1 MDLPAA
7 ARRDSQVVTVRNN
20 LNTVVLSLA
29 KMEGR
34 AWNRAFMATSV
45 SVILVILATTV
56 QKTSSRVSRVPVR
69 MVAPV
74 RTVRK
79 GSTVVVP
86 RGSQGGGVTSSQIPA
101 FIRTSV
107 KMVQPVETEPVSAHN
122 NILDLIVEK

>member
-1 MDLPAA
+1 
-7 ARRDSQVVTVRNN
+7 
-20 LNTVVLSLA
+20 
-29 KMEGR
+29 
-34 AWNRAFMATSV
+34 
-45 SVILVILATTV
+45 
-56 QKTSSRVSRVPVR
+56 

-79 GSTVVVP
+79 GSTVAVP

-122 NILDLIVEK
+122 NILDLIVEKVNKGRLNNKYKLHKLCILFEVHLCVVHNSTASEI

>member
-79 GSTVVVP
+79 GSTVAVP
-86 RGSQGGGVTSSQIPA
+86 RGSQGGGVTSSQTPA